1 MATTRS
7 PHGTHWT
14 PERIA
19 ALSTPD
25 VKQLR
30 ANAERL
36 NDPEIVARCDAVI
49 TEQLR
54 ASRAAAKAKR
64 AAAAAPRQPKAP
76 ASGGTA

>member
-1 MATTRS
+1 MAIARSTRS
-7 PHGTHWT
+7 TDWT

-19 ALSTPD
+19 ALSTTE

-36 NDPEIVARCDAVI
+36 NDPDIVARCDAALS
-49 TEQLR
+49 EALR
-54 ASRAAAKAKR
+54 ASRANAKAKR

-76 ASGGTA
+76 ESGGAA